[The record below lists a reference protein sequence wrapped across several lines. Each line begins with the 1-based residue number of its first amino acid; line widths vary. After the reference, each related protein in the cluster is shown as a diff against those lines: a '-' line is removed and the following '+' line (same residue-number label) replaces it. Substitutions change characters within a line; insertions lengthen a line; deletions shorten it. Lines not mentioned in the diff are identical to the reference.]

1 MDSQAQ
7 KTCSTAALLPEV
19 PFVSFLAGLTA
30 WALLQV
36 SLEFMVQR
44 VNPEF
49 FDHLKTDVRRRYNV
63 YFSTWLGTMFKV
75 VSITACTASLFT
87 VPAETDIAGL
97 VRPLSTAEQWCWGCR
112 AIIYI
117 PELPHIASIPEL
129 VIHHILSIGA
139 MISILAFN
147 IPRRQ
152 MYVAWA
158 GLWSEF
164 VSNARRLL
172 KMHGKLSQRL
182 SWWLGT
188 ANVLLIVAFRV
199 TGCFVAIVWT
209 LQSGT
214 RGMPL
219 AIDIGCWTIYLVY
232 MLQVSFWEA
241 KRLKLVSVDL
251 KQPATII
258 IAERFNI
265 SFYGI
270 IMGLALVCT
279 ELSALSIYEARV
291 KPLGSVDELHSI
303 AWATLQAVLVGLLG

>member
-1 MDSQAQ
+1 MSSVHSKTWAAQ
-7 KTCSTAALLPEV
+7 GPSEVLLK
-19 PFVSFLAGLTA
+19 
-30 WALLQV
+30 V
-36 SLEFMVQR
+36 SLEFIIQK

-49 FDHLKTDVRRRYNV
+49 FDHLKTDVRRGYEL
-63 YFSTWLGTMFKV
+63 YFGTWLGTIFKV

-97 VRPLSTAEQWCWGCR
+97 
-112 AIIYI
+112 
-117 PELPHIASIPEL
+117 ELPHITSIPEL
-129 VIHHILSIGA
+129 IIHHILSIGA
-139 MISILAFN
+139 MISVLAFN

-172 KMHGKLSQRL
+172 KMHGNLSQRL

-188 ANVLLIVAFRV
+188 TNVLLIVAFRV

-209 LQSGT
+209 LQGGT
-214 RGMPL
+214 LGTPL
-219 AIDIGCWTIYLVY
+219 VIDIGCWAIYLVY
-232 MLQVSFWEA
+232 MLQVSFWEV

-251 KQPATII
+251 KQPAKIT

-270 IMGLALVCT
+270 IMGLALG
-279 ELSALSIYEARV
+279 LHRA
-291 KPLGSVDELHSI
+291 LGSLHI
-303 AWATLQAVLVGLLG
+303 RG